1 SDTTLRGTTGT
12 SLSAIFGLGVEGPAE
27 RARGLSLKDELSLS
41 PSLLATSKFD
51 TTATAV
57 GSVGVAAGSNDGAL
71 ALQGALGSA
80 VNLRTMQGTEYLNLS
95 LTDAAAQIASD
106 AGSKATTLLNRA
118 EASEALREEAKLRRA
133 SAEGVNLD
141 EEMVNMTVFQQSYSA
156 ASRLIQASKDMYD
169 TLLNMV

>member
-1 SDTTLRGTTGT
+1 MPNS
-12 SLSAIFGLGVEGPAE
+12 I
-27 RARGLSLKDELSLS
+27 
-41 PSLLATSKFD
+41 
-51 TTATAV
+51 
-57 GSVGVAAGSNDGAL
+57 
-71 ALQGALGSA
+71 
-80 VNLRTMQGTEYLNLS
+80 NLS